1 MAKKNLEEL
10 RKRADET
17 LRESEKANKKY
28 LEAEAK
34 WMETIE
40 YKVAKLE
47 AEELQEA
54 LNEPEKKIDEAEKKR
69 DEAEAEWLDAIN
81 EADKIRWRCN
91 AVDGRIYIT
100 RFDTKAG
107 REAEW
112 ASIESEKADTEM
124 LIATTELYVA
134 TGMMSEASKEEYVSL
149 LADDIKHTNEMI
161 EDYITELAERG
172 FITELAERGF

>member
-1 MAKKNLEEL
+1 KKRDEAEKKRDEAEAEWLDAINEADKIRWRCNAA
-10 RKRADET
+10 RK
-17 LRESEKANKKY
+17 SEKADEKY
-28 LEAEAK
+28 
-34 WMETIE
+34 
-40 YKVAKLE
+40 LE

-54 LNEPEKKIDEAEKKR
+54 VDEAEKKR